1 MVHVEAAQFL
11 VVMHHGDAVAATAI
25 GALHHD
31 RVAVGVC
38 EVEQGTH
45 IGHRLGQTWHGRYLG
60 TQGHAAGGDLI
71 AEIHE
76 RGVVRAHPNGT
87 GILDLLR
94 KARHFRQE
102 SIAGVHGVRTGF
114 VQDVDQQILVEVR
127 VLVGVAGEQVC
138 LVGHVHI
145 AAIAILF
152 GVDSHGGDTHLLGRT
167 HYAKRNLAS
176 VRDQQFFDNMSHSVK
191 LCP

>member
-45 IGHRLGQTWHGRYLG
+45 IGHRFGQTWHGRYLG

-94 KARHFRQE
+94 KARHF
-102 SIAGVHGVRTGF
+102 
-114 VQDVDQQILVEVR
+114 
-127 VLVGVAGEQVC
+127 
-138 LVGHVHI
+138 
-145 AAIAILF
+145 
-152 GVDSHGGDTHLLGRT
+152 
-167 HYAKRNLAS
+167 
-176 VRDQQFFDNMSHSVK
+176 
-191 LCP
+191 